1 MAQDQRQQGVPMTLG
16 PQFSPSPRREGHRG
30 QGSARDAAAQGR
42 ESKDS
47 RAIKGFPESMGFSWA
62 MRAWLD
68 LDGRVSSRW
77 SGGGEAGA
85 QQVGTR
91 KGLAWLER
99 GCGGRGG
106 GTGLAPGDGSYL
118 TPRKSTFQA
127 SFPTLTNHTGLSEG
141 WA

>member
-1 MAQDQRQQGVPMTLG
+1 MAFG
-16 PQFSPSPRREGHRG
+16 PHSSPSPRLEGHWG
-30 QGSARDAAAQGR
+30 QGWARDAAAQGR
-42 ESKDS
+42 ESRDS

-62 MRAWLD
+62 VRAWLD
-68 LDGRVSSRW
+68 LDGRAGTRW
-77 SGGGEAGA
+77 SGGGEDGA

-99 GCGGRGG
+99 GCEGRGG
-106 GTGLAPGDGSYL
+106 GTGLAPRDGSYL

-127 SFPTLTNHTGLSEG
+127 SFPTLTSHTGLSEG